1 MQDKTADKR
10 TDTASA
16 IIRSAPQVIYKAFL
30 NPEAVARWRPPKGM
44 TCHIYDFNPKV
55 GGTFRM
61 SFDYTDSQHEV
72 AGKSSK
78 HSDIFHGRFLE
89 LVPDKRIVE
98 QVEFESGE
106 PAFGGEMT
114 ITTTLVPVYGGTEVI
129 FTAKN
134 VPAGIRPEDHY
145 KGMMST
151 LENLA
156 EYTLN
161 A

>member
-1 MQDKTADKR
+1 M
-10 TDTASA
+10 
-16 IIRSAPQVIYKAFL
+16 
-30 NPEAVARWRPPKGM
+30 
-44 TCHIYDFNPKV
+44 
-55 GGTFRM
+55 
-61 SFDYTDSQHEV
+61 
-72 AGKSSK
+72 AGKTSR
-78 HSDIFHGRFLE
+78 HSDIFHGCFLE

-129 FTAKN
+129 FIAKH

-156 EYTLN
+156 EYALN